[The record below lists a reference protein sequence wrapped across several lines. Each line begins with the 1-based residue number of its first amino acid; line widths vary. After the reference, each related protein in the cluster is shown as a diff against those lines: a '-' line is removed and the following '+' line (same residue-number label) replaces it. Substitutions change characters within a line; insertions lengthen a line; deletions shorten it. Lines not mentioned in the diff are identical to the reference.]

1 MSLISELKRRNVF
14 KVAVAYLAL
23 GWVVLQVTDIVV
35 PALNLPPTIISNIV
49 YIGIVGFFLAVFL
62 AWAYELTPEGLK
74 PTDEVDEDV
83 SIRATTGH
91 KINRLIIGLM
101 AVAIAVL
108 LFDRFYTPGQLPVVG
123 PAVDV
128 ENTVAVMPFTDMSA
142 DRSQEYFGD
151 GMAEEI
157 LNVLTTISELDVT
170 SRTTAFSLKGEN
182 LSIPEIA
189 ERLDVNYV
197 VEGSIR
203 SDGNFVRVTAQLIDV
218 ANDTHLWSETF
229 DRELE
234 GIFAIQDQISLA
246 IADALKVELLGDQIG
261 NVPTENIEAYDLYLQ
276 AMSKFDV
283 PNWESTKEA
292 QALLDRAIDLDPD
305 FAEAWAARA
314 GSYGAEITYGDLD
327 DAEIDARLDLAIDA
341 ANRATLLDPSLLTV
355 WSNMAWTHMQRLDF
369 EQARIYYSRVR
380 EEVLSDSAYLDDP
393 GIFYTAVGW
402 FDDAIDV
409 LERAVEQDPEDSVSY
424 SILGRAYL
432 SNGEPEKGLVAL
444 STSIGQGYGPAR
456 INMAIVHLMNGDQ
469 DAAKAEL
476 QTRWGEAPTL
486 VSASGAQMDGAEFIG
501 LMVDGYFDPDLRNE
515 YQQYLPS
522 PEAISLITGSMLLK
536 DSEHL
541 TNWLADSTFNRY
553 LIITY
558 VMAPPFRDML
568 NQPTMKEY
576 INSIGLPDFWRAN
589 KWPGFCRPIGDD
601 DYECQDMYGNYP

>member
-189 ERLDVNYV
+189 ERLNVNYI
-197 VEGSIR
+197 VEGSVR
-203 SDGNFVRVTAQLIDV
+203 SDGDVVRVTAQLIDV

-229 DRELE
+229 DREMQ
-234 GIFAIQDQISLA
+234 GIFAIQDEISLA
-246 IADALKVELLGDQIG
+246 IADALRVELLGDQIG
-261 NVPTENIEAYDLYLQ
+261 SVPTNNMEAYDLYLQ
-276 AMSKFDV
+276 AIRKFDV
-283 PNWESTKEA
+283 PNSRKVTEA
-292 QALLDRAIDLDPD
+292 QQMLFRVIELDPE
-305 FAEAWAARA
+305 FASAWAALA
-314 GSYGAEITYGDLD
+314 GSYEAEIIWNELN
-327 DAEIDARLDLAIDA
+327 DAEIDQRLVLAIDA
-341 ANRATLLDPSLLTV
+341 ANKATLLDPNLVT
-355 WSNMAWTHMQRLDF
+355 AWTVTGNAHLQRLDWQQAWEF
-369 EQARIYYSRVR
+369 LTRSEQLTTNRHV
-380 EEVLSDSAYLDDP
+380 DDF
-393 GIFYTAVGW
+393 GIFYTPVGW
-402 FDDAIDV
+402 FDDAIEV
-409 LERAVEQDPEDSVSY
+409 LERAVELEPEASVHY
-424 SILGRAYL
+424 SVLGRAFL
-432 SNGEPEKGLVAL
+432 SNGEVEKGLAAL
-444 STSIGQGYGPAR
+444 NTSIKQGYGAAHV
-456 INMAIVHLMNGDQ
+456 NMALFHLMNGDKES
-469 DAAKAEL
+469 AKAEL
-476 QTRWGEAPTL
+476 ISVWNKGAFLISTDGVAELETTDFVGTL
-486 VSASGAQMDGAEFIG
+486 
-501 LMVDGYFDPDLRNE
+501 VDGYFDPDLRAE
-515 YQQYLPS
+515 YVQYLPS
-522 PEAISLITGSMLLK
+522 EELITLITGSMLLM

-568 NQPTMKEY
+568 NQPAMKAY
-576 INSIGLPDFWRAN
+576 INSIGLPEFWRAN
-589 KWPGFCRPIGDD
+589 KWPHFCRPVGDV